1 MMSGCSKRTIDGTL
15 EGAVKRERHDERRN
29 ASGPREEKY
38 LLGRL
43 SYIPGIQWNAV
54 VWKIVVKNSC
64 VKKARR

>member
-1 MMSGCSKRTIDGTL
+1 MMGGCSKRTIDGTL
-15 EGAVKRERHDERRN
+15 EGAVKRERHERRK
-29 ASGPREEKY
+29 ASGPREEKD

-54 VWKIVVKNSC
+54 VWKIVVKNSW